1 MLHSDTRCYGCYTV
15 FHGVKTVL
23 QGVTRFNRVLHGLTG
38 CYTVLHGVTR
48 CFMVSHGVSWCYTVF
63 HGVTR
68 CFMVSHGV
76 SWCYTVLEGVTR
88 CYIVQ
93 RFHPLSIALGQADH
107 SLFVWLFLS

>member
-1 MLHSDTRCYGCYTV
+1 MIHVVTGVTQCFMVLRRCY
-15 FHGVKTVL
+15 
-23 QGVTRFNRVLHGLTG
+23 RVLHGLTG
-38 CYTVLHGVTR
+38 CYTVL
-48 CFMVSHGVSWCYTVF
+48 